1 MYGNFY
7 PRAAVPGL
15 SLLERIGPGGEALKA
30 WHAHAFRRAVI
41 LSMRSVG
48 CWNREPMHALRRWVC
63 FGALDPLDKPQS
75 KLDGVAEAR
84 RLQLLIDAIVDYAI
98 YMIDVDGT
106 VRSWNAG
113 AERLKG
119 YSADEIIGKPFS
131 SFYSPEDRAKGL
143 PQTAL
148 RIAAETG
155 RFSSE
160 GWRVRKDGRR
170 FWALV
175 VVDAI
180 RDEQGQVIG
189 FAKVTRDITE
199 RQQAHNELLESERRY
214 RRLIE
219 AVVDYAIFQ
228 LDPVGN
234 VSTWNPGA
242 QRIKGYDPDEI
253 IGRHFSQFYTP
264 EDIQLGVP
272 KLALAEAAK
281 QGRFEAEGWRMRK
294 DGSRFWASVVI
305 DRIKDEAGE
314 LVGFAKVTRD
324 VTERKQ
330 AHEELQRVQ
339 LQLAASQKL
348 EAVGQLS
355 GGIAH
360 DFNNLLMIVLGNLE
374 TAERNSRGFDNST
387 NLQRALANAKRG
399 AQRAAALTS
408 RLLAFSR
415 RQALDPRPINLNNF
429 LNGLQEFL
437 QRTLGERIEVQAVG
451 SAGLW
456 SIEADTN
463 HLESAIINLGINARD
478 AMPDGGKLTVEA
490 VNVLAD
496 EDYCRVNPELSPGQ
510 YVIVCVTDTGTG
522 MTAEVLNHAFEPFFT
537 TKEPGHGTG
546 LGLSQVYG
554 FVKQSGGHVKIYSEV
569 GQGTSIRMYFPR
581 YHGEARSA
589 DSDADEI
596 RPEGEKLETIL
607 VVEDDADL
615 RAYVSELLRDL
626 NYRVLVASSAQ
637 AALTILLQEESKVD
651 LLLTD
656 VVMPGINGR
665 ELGRRAHQIRPGIK
679 ILYMT
684 GYSRNAVVH
693 QGRLDEGVELL
704 EKPVSQA
711 KLALRVRE
719 MLDRF
724 RPES

>member
-1 MYGNFY
+1 M
-7 PRAAVPGL
+7 
-15 SLLERIGPGGEALKA
+15 
-30 WHAHAFRRAVI
+30 
-41 LSMRSVG
+41 
-48 CWNREPMHALRRWVC
+48 EPMGILPCWEC
-63 FGALDPLDKPQS
+63 LGAFDPLDKPQS
-75 KLDGVAEAR
+75 KLDGVADAR

-106 VRSWNAG
+106 VRSWNTG

-119 YSADEIIGKPFS
+119 YSADEIIGKSFS
-131 SFYSPEDRAKGL
+131 SFYSPEDRAKRL

-160 GWRVRKDGRR
+160 GWRVRKDGSR

-180 RDEQGQVIG
+180 RDEQGQVVG

-228 LDPVGN
+228 LDPAGN
-234 VSTWNPGA
+234 VTSWNPGA
-242 QRIKGYDPDEI
+242 QRIKGYDPEEI
-253 IGRHFSQFYTP
+253 IGQHFSRFYTP

-281 QGRFEAEGWRMRK
+281 QGRFEAEGWRLRK

-305 DRIKDEAGE
+305 DRITDEAGE

-330 AHEELQRVQ
+330 AQDELQRIQ
-339 LQLAASQKL
+339 QQLAASQKL
-348 EAVGQLS
+348 EAIGQLS

-374 TAERNSRGFDNST
+374 TAERNSRGLANSM
-387 NLQRALANAKRG
+387 NLQRSVANAKRG

-437 QRTLGERIEVQAVG
+437 QRTLGERIEVQTVG

-522 MTAEVLNHAFEPFFT
+522 MTADVLNHAFEPFFT

-581 YHGEARSA
+581 YHGEARPL
-589 DSDADEI
+589 DSDADEF
-596 RPEGEKLETIL
+596 RPEAEKLETIL
-607 VVEDDADL
+607 VVEDDAEL
-615 RAYVSELLRDL
+615 RAYVSDLLRDL
-626 NYRVLVASSAQ
+626 NYRVVPASSAQ
-637 AALTILLQEESKVD
+637 AALTILLQEEPRID

-656 VVMPGINGR
+656 VVMPGLNGR
-665 ELGRRAHQIRPGIK
+665 ELGRRAQEIRPGIK
-679 ILYMT
+679 TLYMT

-704 EKPVSQA
+704 EKPISQA

-719 MLDRF
+719 MLDRLE
-724 RPES
+724 PNS

>member
-1 MYGNFY
+1 M
-7 PRAAVPGL
+7 
-15 SLLERIGPGGEALKA
+15 
-30 WHAHAFRRAVI
+30 
-41 LSMRSVG
+41 
-48 CWNREPMHALRRWVC
+48 
-63 FGALDPLDKPQS
+63 GALDPLNKPQS
-75 KLDGVAEAR
+75 NLDAAPDAR

-98 YMIDVDGT
+98 YMIDVDGI
-106 VRSWNAG
+106 VRSWNSG

-119 YSADEIIGKPFS
+119 YPADEIIGQSFS

-160 GWRVRKDGRR
+160 GWRVRKDGSR
-170 FWALV
+170 FWAFV

-180 RDEQGQVIG
+180 RNEQGQVIG
-189 FAKVTRDITE
+189 FAKVTRDITD

-228 LDPVGN
+228 LDPAGN
-234 VSTWNPGA
+234 VATWNPGA

-253 IGRHFSQFYTP
+253 IGQHFSRFYTP

-272 KLALAEAAK
+272 KLALAEAAEH
-281 QGRFEAEGWRMRK
+281 GRFEAEGWRMRK

-305 DRIKDEAGE
+305 DRIMDEAGE

-330 AHEELQRVQ
+330 AQDELQRVQ
-339 LQLAASQKL
+339 QQLAASQKL

-374 TAERNSRGFDNST
+374 NAERNSRSLTGSA
-387 NLQRALANAKRG
+387 NLHRALINAKRG

-415 RQALDPRPINLNNF
+415 RQALDPQPINLNNF

-437 QRTLGERIEVQAVG
+437 QRTLGERIEVQTVG

-456 SIEADTN
+456 SIEADAN

-496 EDYCRVNPELSPGQ
+496 EDYCRMNPELSPGQ
-510 YVIVCVTDTGTG
+510 HVIVCVTDTGIG
-522 MTAEVLNHAFEPFFT
+522 MTADVLNHAFEPFFT
-537 TKEPGHGTG
+537 TKEPGQGTG

-581 YHGEARSA
+581 YHGEARPL
-589 DSDADEI
+589 DSNADEF
-596 RPEGEKLETIL
+596 RPGGERLETIL

-626 NYRVLVASSAQ
+626 NYRVVVASSAQ
-637 AALTILLQEESKVD
+637 AALTILLQEEPKID

-656 VVMPGINGR
+656 VVMPGIDGR
-665 ELGRRAHQIRPGIK
+665 ELGRRAQQIRPNIK

-704 EKPVSQA
+704 EKPISQA

-719 MLDRF
+719 MLDRLD
-724 RPES
+724 PNS